1 MLKNIDPLLT
11 PELLQV
17 LGAMGH
23 GDELVLC
30 DANFPAAS
38 VARTTVHGR
47 PIHLAGAD
55 APTAAAA
62 ILSVLPLDD
71 FVPAPVARMEVTADP
86 QSVPDV
92 QREVQALVGE
102 AKIESIDRFAFYEQA
117 KTAFAIVATGERRFW
132 GCFIFKKGVIAPE
145 PATGRGRA

>member
-11 PELLQV
+11 PELLHV
-17 LGAMGH
+17 LASMGH

-38 VARTTVHGR
+38 VARLTAHRRPVHL
-47 PIHLAGAD
+47 PASS
-55 APTAAAA
+55 APAAAAA

-71 FVPAPVARMEVTADP
+71 FVPAPVSRMEVTGDP

-92 QREVQALVGE
+92 QREVQALVGDAGIE
-102 AKIESIDRFAFYEQA
+102 AIDRLAFYERA
-117 KTAFAIVATGERRFW
+117 KTAFAVVATGERRFW
-132 GCFIFKKGVIAPE
+132 GCFIFKKGVIP
-145 PATGRGRA
+145 PDV